1 MKHNIVAWV
10 ERLFYAPSLLDRL
23 VSYCLYPLSL
33 LYCFVVWMRFKTSK
47 VIDFGIP
54 IISVGNLT
62 VGGSGKT
69 PLVSALAT
77 PFFKPCIILRGY
89 GRKSSGLI
97 VVSDGKQ
104 ILCSVEQSGDEAMI
118 YANKLSQAVIIVS
131 EKRDIAIERAKQMGC
146 EVIFLD
152 DGYSKHHIKKYDI
165 LIDVPTANHFCLPA
179 GPFRER
185 LWQGKDAYVAHE
197 NQTFTRVVTYDN
209 LTSSMA
215 LVTAIA
221 RPERLDLFLPQNV
234 IEKFYFPDHY
244 YFSKEELERI
254 LEQSGAESLL
264 VTYKD
269 YVKMADFK
277 LPLSLMDL
285 ELNIENRLIEE
296 VSTYVNELRVYNQDR
311 KHL

>member
-1 MKHNIVAWV
+1 MKRYITTWA
-10 ERLFYAPSLLDRL
+10 ERLFYAPSLIDRA

-33 LYCFVVWMRFKTSK
+33 LYCFVVWVRFKTSK

-69 PLVSALAT
+69 PLVCALAV
-77 PFFKPCIILRGY
+77 PFLKPCIVLRGY
-89 GRKSSGLI
+89 GRKSSGMI

-118 YANKLSQAVIIVS
+118 YANKLSHAVVIVS
-131 EKRDIAIERAKQMGC
+131 EKRDTAIERAKQMGC

-165 LIDVPTANHFCLPA
+165 LIDVPTPNHFCLPA

-185 LWQGKDAYVAHE
+185 LWFSKDAYVAYE
-197 NQTFTRVVTYDN
+197 NQTFQRIVSYDN
-209 LTSSMA
+209 LTSSMV

-221 RPERLDLFLPQNV
+221 RPERLDSFLPRNV
-234 IEKFYFPDHY
+234 IDKFYFPDHH
-244 YFSKEELERI
+244 YFSKKELEHI
-254 LEQSGAESLL
+254 LEQSGAKSLL

-269 YVKMADFK
+269 YVKIVDFNI
-277 LPLSLMDL
+277 PLSLMDL
-285 ELNIENRLIEE
+285 KLNIENRLIDKIH
-296 VSTYVNELRVYNQDR
+296 VYVNEL
-311 KHL
+311 KA